1 MTERKF
7 VSSRGGS
14 RGETRVAP
22 LVEAPD
28 RRATHRRQSVS
39 NPLNRWSGPQGQ
51 GRHRPRLEVMG
62 RALLLAAAL
71 GCTARAA
78 APAVASAEENPAAPG
93 LSPSS
98 ALAKKLAAALA
109 AKGPDFRPNTHH
121 LDIRGRP
128 LFTNRLILET
138 SPYLLQ
144 HANNPVSWYAWS
156 DEAFERARR
165 EHKPVLL
172 SIGYSTCHWC
182 HVMERESFEDV
193 EVARYMNENYVAIK
207 GDREERPDID
217 DVYMAAVE
225 LLTGGGGWP

>member
-7 VSSRGGS
+7 VSSRGGA

-98 ALAKKLAAALA
+98 ALAKKLASALA
-109 AKGPDFRPNTHH
+109 AKGPDFRRTTHH
-121 LDIRGRP
+121 LGLRGRP
-128 LFTNRLILET
+128 LVTTLLSLVHT
-138 SPYLLQ
+138 PYLL
-144 HANNPVSWYAWS
+144 HY
-156 DEAFERARR
+156 R
-165 EHKPVLL
+165 
-172 SIGYSTCHWC
+172 T
-182 HVMERESFEDV
+182 
-193 EVARYMNENYVAIK
+193 
-207 GDREERPDID
+207 
-217 DVYMAAVE
+217 
-225 LLTGGGGWP
+225 TT